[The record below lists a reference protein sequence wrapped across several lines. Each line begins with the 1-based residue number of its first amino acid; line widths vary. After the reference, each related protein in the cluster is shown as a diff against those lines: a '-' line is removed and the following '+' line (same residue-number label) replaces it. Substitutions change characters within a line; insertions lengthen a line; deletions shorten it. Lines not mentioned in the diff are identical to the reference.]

1 MPFFFFNSACNL
13 MAVFLPFVCAVYR
26 ARMTLLTS
34 CFRLP
39 ANSALIRLSECK
51 LIDIDEEDEIDIV
64 L

>member
-1 MPFFFFNSACNL
+1 M
-13 MAVFLPFVCAVYR
+13 
-26 ARMTLLTS
+26 LTS
-34 CFRLP
+34 CFRFP